1 MVYVISTEQP
11 TIEWGLTG
19 AERIAQNVLNIFRTK
34 KYEVPFMRDMGIDP
48 DYIDETN
55 MYVYNNLTDE
65 LIDLAKKYEPRAV
78 VTDINIEH
86 DDNGNLIITSEV
98 EV

>member
-1 MVYVISTEQP
+1 MAYKISTADT

-19 AERIAQNVLNIFRTK
+19 AERIVQNVLNVFRTK
-34 KYEVPFMRDMGIDP
+34 KHEVPFMRDMGIDP

-55 MYVYNNLTDE
+55 TYVYNNLTNE
-65 LIDLAKKYEPRAV
+65 LIDLAKKYEPRAI
-78 VTDINIEH
+78 VTNINIER
-86 DDNGNLIITSEV
+86 DDNGNLIITADV